1 MPKKP
6 KKVSKKVTEEH
17 LAAIKEAAEN
27 GRIEMAS
34 QSEIDT
40 IPVDYL
46 TDFFT
51 NILEMSFWDCL
62 ITDESSLYDFP
73 EEAEV
78 YAERIKK
85 SYGLDIDLNSKLHIY
100 DIVKQIKKSYK

>member
-6 KKVSKKVTEEH
+6 KKVSKKVSEEKV
-17 LAAIKEAAEN
+17 AAIREAAKN
-27 GRIEMAS
+27 GRIEMAA
-34 QSEIDT
+34 QAKIDA

-51 NILEMSFWDCL
+51 NILKMSYWECF
-62 ITDESSLYDFP
+62 ISDESSLYDFP

-78 YAERIKK
+78 YAKRIKK
-85 SYGLDIDLNSKLHIY
+85 TYGIDADLNSKLYIH
-100 DIVKQIKKSYK
+100 DIVLQIKKSYK